1 MRKSIITALVPLIL
15 IGIVI
20 VPDVYAL
27 DMEFYTY
34 GGFDAISTAFR
45 KLALIF
51 SDNDYKALFF
61 SVIVLG
67 ILFGGAAAYFNLLR
81 GAKGGVFAWL
91 WPIGIGVVL

>member
-1 MRKSIITALVPLIL
+1 LRKNIVTSLFLIILFGV
-15 IGIVI
+15 
-20 VPDVYAL
+20 VPDVHAL

-34 GGFDAISTAFR
+34 GGFDAVSTAFR

-81 GAKGGVFAWL
+81 GAKGGVLAWVWL
-91 WPIGIGVVL
+91 IGIVF